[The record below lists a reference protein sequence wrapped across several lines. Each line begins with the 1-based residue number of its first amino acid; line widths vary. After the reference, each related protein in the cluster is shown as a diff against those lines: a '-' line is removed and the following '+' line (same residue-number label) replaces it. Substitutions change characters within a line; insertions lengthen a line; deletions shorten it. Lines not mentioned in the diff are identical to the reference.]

1 MESIIIQLV
10 KDLVNIDLQEID
22 IEDLGNNFYQFNDY
36 DHYGWYNSVTQE
48 LVFEVNRDGH
58 YVPSGDTI
66 SPEMLMMLNDDILD
80 DHHYINEKGHI
91 TYYEL
96 EEEDNY

>member
-36 DHYGWYNSVTQE
+36 ADHYGWYNSVTQE
-48 LVFEVNRDGH
+48 VVFEVNRDGH

-66 SPEMLMMLNDDILD
+66 SPEMLMMLNDILD
-80 DHHYINEKGHI
+80 DHHYIDEKGHI